1 MSNQLIQGS
10 KEWLQMRRSH
20 IGASDAPVIMG
31 VSPWKTA
38 YQLWEE
44 KCGLSGE
51 QETTSA
57 MKYGHDMEE
66 PARRAYE
73 KHTGNLVFP
82 TVIFHPEKKFMVA
95 SLDGISFDGNISVEI
110 KNVKEEDHEEAKSGK
125 IPAKYFPQVQHQLA
139 CLGHKLLHYFSFRK
153 GDFALVEVERD
164 EEYIQKL
171 YELEGKFWEDV
182 QTLRE
187 PKLSEK
193 DYTIIET
200 YESITMASEWK
211 SINQQLKELEEKEKK
226 YRKQLI
232 ELAGNKNAR
241 IGDIKLTKSI
251 RKGTVDYGKIIE
263 LEGVNLEQYRKEPV
277 IAWRVS

>member
-1 MSNQLIQGS
+1 MNNQLIQGS
-10 KEWLQMRRSH
+10 PEWLKMRKSFL
-20 IGASDAPVIMG
+20 GASDAPVIMG

-44 KCGLSGE
+44 KCGLSGD
-51 QETTSA
+51 QETTRA
-57 MKYGHDMEE
+57 MQYGTDMEE

-73 KHTGNLVFP
+73 KHTGNLVSP
-82 TVIFHPEKKFMVA
+82 TVIFHPEKKYMMS
-95 SLDGISFDGNISVEI
+95 SLDGISFDGKISVEI

-125 IPAKYFPQVQHQLA
+125 IPEKYFPQVQHQLA
-139 CLGHKLLHYFSFRK
+139 CLGHNLLHYFSFRK

-193 DYTIIET
+193 DYLMINTP
-200 YESITMASEWK
+200 ESLTMASEWR
-211 SINQQLKELEEKEKK
+211 SINQQLKALEEKEKQ

-232 ELAGNKNAR
+232 EIANNKNAR

-263 LEGVNLEQYRKEPV
+263 LEGVDLEQYRKDPV
-277 IAWRVS
+277 VAWRVS